1 MVCWRGYTVFK
12 YCYFSSLQRKIPV
25 HVLNFLYK
33 NLQHFSIFIIVGWV
47 HTAGDVQACAGGD
60 GGVQS
65 TSGDK
70 AAADGE
76 GGVQSTSR
84 DKAAAGGVQTGC
96 GLQAGGGD

>member
-1 MVCWRGYTVFK
+1 MHFK
-12 YCYFSSLQRKIPV
+12 IVFSSSYQLKFSV
-25 HVLNFLYK
+25 HVIKFHHK
-33 NLQHFSIFIIVGWV
+33 SLQHFSLFIIGSWV

-70 AAADGE
+70 AAADGD
-76 GGVQSTSR
+76 GGVQSTSS

-96 GLQAGGGD
+96 GLQAAGGD